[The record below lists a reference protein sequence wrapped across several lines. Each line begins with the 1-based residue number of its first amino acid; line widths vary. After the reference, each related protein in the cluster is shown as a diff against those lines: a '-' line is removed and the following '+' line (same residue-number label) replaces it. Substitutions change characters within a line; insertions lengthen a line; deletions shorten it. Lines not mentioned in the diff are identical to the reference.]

1 MTKTNTGGSVAELIA
16 GVSIG
21 DCVHVAGILNFLK
34 LAESTG
40 YRTEFIGAA
49 KSPEEV
55 AAWAKANRP
64 DILAIGYRLDP
75 DAAGRLFQ
83 RLKQALVKAGL
94 HPHQRLVFGG
104 TPPVAE
110 VARSSGLFE
119 RAFSGVE
126 DISEIV
132 GYLKGETRSSVEANF
147 PNNLVDRV
155 LWKAPYPLLRHHF
168 GLPSVEATR
177 SGIEKIADAQVLDVI
192 SIGPDQN
199 AQENFFHPEDMDHD
213 QEGSGGVPV
222 RSPGDFELLYQA
234 SRRGNYPLMRCYSG
248 TRDVIRFGEM
258 LRNTINNAWTAI
270 PLCWYNVLDRRGP
283 RGVDQS
289 ITEAQEAIA
298 WHAAEGVPVEVNE
311 AHHWSLRDAP
321 DVVAVAAAYL
331 GALNA
336 KYLGVRD
343 YVAQYMFNTPPGTTP
358 AMDLGKMLAKLE
370 LIESLADDGF
380 RIWRQ
385 VRAGLASF
393 PADLDMAKG
402 HLAASTLVS
411 MNLKPHIVHVVG
423 FCEGDHAATPGDIIE
438 SCKIVQGVIGNCMDG
453 MPDMTLSGEVQARKN
468 QLIEEAMVL
477 LRAIA
482 ELPEIIPELLGPAEQ
497 IKQDGPIPGAASEGP
512 EPVRPVGQ
520 VSRLNGG
527 DQVLT
532 SPTLTNPAL
541 TNPRVLS
548 YAIKVGLLDAPHLIG
563 NPAACGQIRTAM
575 IGGACVTIDPESGG
589 VLPEAQRVERILD
602 SLRRSRGNI

>member
-1 MTKTNTGGSVAELIA
+1 MTGTKTGVLIA

-34 LAESTG
+34 LAEAHG

-49 KSPEEV
+49 KSPEEIV
-55 AAWAKANRP
+55 AWTKDNKP

-75 DAAGRLFQ
+75 DAAGRLFS
-83 RLKQALVKAGL
+83 RLKQVLDEAGL
-94 HPHQRLVFGG
+94 YPHQRLVFGG

-110 VARSSGLFE
+110 VAKASGIFE
-119 RAFSGVE
+119 RAFSGAE

-132 GYLKGETRSSVEANF
+132 GYLKGETGSSVRVDF
-147 PNNLVDRV
+147 PDNLVDRIA
-155 LWKAPYPLLRHHF
+155 WKAPYPLLRHHF

-177 SGIEKIADAQVLDVI
+177 TGIERISEAGVLDVV

-199 AQENFFHPEDMDHD
+199 AQEHFFHPENMDPD
-213 QEGSGGVPV
+213 QDGAGGVPV
-222 RSPGDFELLYQA
+222 RSARDFELLYAA

-258 LRNTINNAWTAI
+258 LLNTIKNAWTAI

-283 RGVDQS
+283 RGVEQAM
-289 ITEAQEAIA
+289 TEAQEAIA
-298 WHAAEGVPVEVNE
+298 RHAERGIPVEVNE

-336 KYLGVRD
+336 KSLGVKD
-343 YVAQYMFNTPPGTTP
+343 YVAQYMFNTPPGTGA

-370 LIESLADDGF
+370 LIESLVDHDF
-380 RIWRQ
+380 RVWRQ

-393 PADLDMAKG
+393 PTDLDMAKG

-423 FCEGDHAATPGDIIE
+423 FCEGDHAATPEDIIE
-438 SCKIVQGVIGNCMDG
+438 SCKIVQGVIRNCMEG
-453 MPDMTLSGEVQARKN
+453 MPDMTLSDEVQARKN
-468 QLIEEAMVL
+468 RLVEEAKIL
-477 LRAIA
+477 LHAIA
-482 ELPEIIPELLGPAEQ
+482 QLPEIVPELLINDALQGDEQ
-497 IKQDGPIPGAASEGP
+497 DKS
-512 EPVRPVGQ
+512 
-520 VSRLNGG
+520 VS
-527 DQVLT
+527 
-532 SPTLTNPAL
+532 AL

-548 YAIKVGLLDAPHLIG
+548 YAIKIGLLDAPHLQG
-563 NPAACGQIRTAM
+563 NPAACGRIRAAM
-575 IGGACVTIDPESGG
+575 VGGACVAIDPESGK
-589 VLPEAQRVERILD
+589 VLPEIERVERILNGLKK
-602 SLRRSRGNI
+602 SGGRRT